1 MRARLVPFPET
12 QALPD
17 PNDPCPCG
25 SRRKFKR
32 CHGAETAAGTP
43 RAPSAEP
50 SGNSGYDPFAK
61 VFRDDGAI
69 DVEYAGKRIPALVDL
84 LRKQPTFFEF
94 RVDTDSLA
102 ERLLA
107 DDAKPVREA
116 KGDEAFEEALRA
128 FSRAHL
134 HDLAG
139 GDLPCGC
146 EPR

>member
-1 MRARLVPFPET
+1 MPNPPRTNRVP
-12 QALPD
+12 A
-17 PNDPCPCG
+17 G

-69 DVEYAGKRIPALVDL
+69 DVEYAGEQIPALVDL

-107 DDAKPVREA
+107 DN
-116 KGDEAFEEALRA
+116 
-128 FSRAHL
+128 
-134 HDLAG
+134 
-139 GDLPCGC
+139 
-146 EPR
+146 